1 MGRNMQYEDEARR
14 FLADLRERMEK
25 FALTLHPEKTRLISA
40 ATPKKLAPRVGWAS
54 RRHSTSWGL
63 RIFARAADAVSSSS
77 SGRRG
82 GIGCGRRTST
92 AHTRT
97 DPGAGSMAST
107 SGTRIFRLPCR
118 ADQLPTPQCFS
129 LPYQRLLDADL
140 AGSQSE
146 GSPDMG
152 EATASGN
159 RLSAEAAHPTSLA

>member
-82 GIGCGRRTST
+82 GIGCGQSLSPSKTNF
-92 AHTRT
+92 
-97 DPGAGSMAST
+97 DGAYT
-107 SGTRIFRLPCR
+107 
-118 ADQLPTPQCFS
+118 
-129 LPYQRLLDADL
+129 
-140 AGSQSE
+140 
-146 GSPDMG
+146 
-152 EATASGN
+152 N
-159 RLSAEAAHPTSLA
+159 RSRSRVDG